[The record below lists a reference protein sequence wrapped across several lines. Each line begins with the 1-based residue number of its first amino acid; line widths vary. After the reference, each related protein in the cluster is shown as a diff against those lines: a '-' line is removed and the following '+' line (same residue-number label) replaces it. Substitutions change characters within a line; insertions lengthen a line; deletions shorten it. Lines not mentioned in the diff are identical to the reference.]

1 MPGAASRLASKVW
14 PVSTDMRP
22 ASTSHGVEHGA
33 AVLIEQYGVPHGFA
47 DDSQPDA
54 LRFQGSCV
62 WTIVAPLN
70 AGVVHEIHLDVTHA
84 PVVHQGRI
92 SLAQIFL
99 CSGIGRIERIKLVFV
114 LGDVAQV
121 NRLAAG
127 VVYQPVRVIV

>member
-1 MPGAASRLASKVW
+1 MGLPSLSSNTEFPTALRMTPNPMRCASR
-14 PVSTDMRP
+14 
-22 ASTSHGVEHGA
+22 
-33 AVLIEQYGVPHGFA
+33 AVVATMI
-47 DDSQPDA
+47 
-54 LRFQGSCV
+54 
-62 WTIVAPLN
+62 APLN

-99 CSGIGRIERIKLVFV
+99 CSGIGGIERIKLVFV

-127 VVYQPVRVIV
+127 VV